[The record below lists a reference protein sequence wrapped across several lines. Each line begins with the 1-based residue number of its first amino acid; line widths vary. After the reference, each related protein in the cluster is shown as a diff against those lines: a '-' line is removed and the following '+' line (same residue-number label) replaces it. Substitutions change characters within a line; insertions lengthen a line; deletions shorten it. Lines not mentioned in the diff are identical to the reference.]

1 MIKLYRAVRSCQA
14 ERTPRFFAGHKTTE
28 NAENVKQRNIR
39 KRRKRKKKKAEKEKI
54 IKYKGN
60 ILLLALFESQH
71 HSNTL

>member
-1 MIKLYRAVRSCQA
+1 MLR
-14 ERTPRFFAGHKTTE
+14 ER
-28 NAENVKQRNIR
+28 
-39 KRRKRKKKKAEKEKI
+39 KAEKYKKKTEKEKM

>member
-1 MIKLYRAVRSCQA
+1 MLRERKA
-14 ERTPRFFAGHKTTE
+14 EKYKKEKER
-28 NAENVKQRNIR
+28 
-39 KRRKRKKKKAEKEKI
+39 KKKAEKEKM

>member
-14 ERTPRFFAGHKTTE
+14 ERTPRFFLQDTKLLKMLREH
-28 NAENVKQRNIR
+28 NAEKY
-39 KRRKRKKKKAEKEKI
+39 KKKKTEKEKM